1 MITITCPKCNAE
13 SRFSLMDRSF
23 EGPFKCYKCH
33 SFMKLK
39 VIGETIMSNELITDE
54 ESQKLQDMKAM
65 KDKLTKKGEDEYRF

>member
-1 MITITCPKCNAE
+1 MITITCPKCSAQ

-39 VIGETIMSNELITDE
+39 VIGETVMANDIITE
-54 ESQKLQDMKAM
+54 EEAQKLQDIKAM
-65 KDKLTKKGEDEYRF
+65 KDKLAKKGEDEFQF

>member
-39 VIGETIMSNELITDE
+39 VIAETVMSNELITDE
-54 ESQKLQDMKAM
+54 DAQKLQDLKSM